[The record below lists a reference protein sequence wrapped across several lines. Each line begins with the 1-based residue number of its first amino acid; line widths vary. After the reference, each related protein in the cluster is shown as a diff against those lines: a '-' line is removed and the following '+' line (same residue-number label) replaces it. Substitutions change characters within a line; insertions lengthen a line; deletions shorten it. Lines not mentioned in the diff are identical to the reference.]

1 MKNILLTIFAV
12 CFTINATGQKR
23 ILVDRNEHI
32 ILKFDPGNESI
43 SVPGMDDFG
52 LFNGYF
58 GGWNEKK
65 GEPYIYGVWV
75 ITSFKQTKPN
85 VTVMRLSYDQGS
97 ETQAAELVQTSDSTW
112 TLTLQG
118 TTVIKRATGRKLAKA
133 PTTYHLTELY

>member
-12 CFTINATGQKR
+12 CFAINATGQQR

-32 ILKFDPGNESI
+32 ILKFDPDNESI

-97 ETQAAELVQTSDSTW
+97 ETQAAELVQTSDITW

-118 TTVIKRATGRKLAKA
+118 ATLIKRATGRKLTKA

>member
-32 ILKFDPGNESI
+32 ILKFDPNKESI

-75 ITSFKQTKPN
+75 ITSFKQTNPN
-85 VTVMRLSYDQGS
+85 VTEMRLSYDQGS
-97 ETQAAELVQTSDSTW
+97 ETQSAELVQTSDSTW
-112 TLTLQG
+112 SLTLRG
-118 TTVIKRATGRKLAKA
+118 TTVIKRATGRKQTKA
-133 PTTYHLTELY
+133 PTTYHLTELK